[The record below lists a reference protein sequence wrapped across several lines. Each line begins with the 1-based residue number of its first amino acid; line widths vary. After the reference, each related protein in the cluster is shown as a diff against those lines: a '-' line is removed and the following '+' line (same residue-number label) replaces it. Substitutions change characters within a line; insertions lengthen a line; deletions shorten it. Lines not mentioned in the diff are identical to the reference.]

1 MHESIHIAPIL
12 LTFGGLFLIGLMAD
26 LLGRHTPLPRVTLLI
41 LCGLLIGPEG
51 FNWLPTFIDQ
61 WFPVLTDIALAMIG
75 FLLGQNLT
83 RKKLK
88 KMGRP
93 VIGIS
98 ISVMLMTASV
108 MFLGMVLLGISL
120 EMALIFAG
128 IATATAPAPVM
139 DVVKEVNAKGRFTN
153 TLLGVVAIDDAW
165 GMLMFSFLLV
175 IAVMISGNGHTLEA
189 LYYGLWEVSGAL
201 LLGIALGFPMAYLTS
216 HLYPGKSSQA
226 EVLGL
231 VLLCAGLAE
240 WMGVSYILS
249 AMMMGSMVANFA
261 KRHRHRPFE
270 ELETFEWP
278 LLILFFL
285 LAGASLSL
293 ESLMTVGWIGVG
305 YIIFRILGRLIGAYI
320 GSKWAACEHTKYG
333 WMGVAMLPHAGV
345 AIGMALVAVEQFPQ
359 LKEPILAVILGAT
372 ILFELIGPVATRWT
386 LIRVKET
393 QTAIDRKN
401 PLKDDIHNG

>member
-1 MHESIHIAPIL
+1 
-12 LTFGGLFLIGLMAD
+12 
-26 LLGRHTPLPRVTLLI
+26 
-41 LCGLLIGPEG
+41 
-51 FNWLPTFIDQ
+51 
-61 WFPVLTDIALAMIG
+61 
-75 FLLGQNLT
+75 
-83 RKKLK
+83 
-88 KMGRP
+88 MGRP

-108 MFLGMVLLGISL
+108 MFLGMVLLGVSL

>member
-1 MHESIHIAPIL
+1 
-12 LTFGGLFLIGLMAD
+12 
-26 LLGRHTPLPRVTLLI
+26 
-41 LCGLLIGPEG
+41 
-51 FNWLPTFIDQ
+51 
-61 WFPVLTDIALAMIG
+61 
-75 FLLGQNLT
+75 
-83 RKKLK
+83 
-88 KMGRP
+88 
-93 VIGIS
+93 
-98 ISVMLMTASV
+98 
-108 MFLGMVLLGISL
+108 
-120 EMALIFAG
+120 
-128 IATATAPAPVM
+128 
-139 DVVKEVNAKGRFTN
+139 
-153 TLLGVVAIDDAW
+153 
-165 GMLMFSFLLV
+165 
-175 IAVMISGNGHTLEA
+175 
-189 LYYGLWEVSGAL
+189 
-201 LLGIALGFPMAYLTS
+201 MAYLTS

-372 ILFELIGPVATRWT
+372 ILFVLIGPVATRWT